1 MELYALFHSW
11 LPLLNS
17 TLSITYTWVPIV
29 CLMSLSSNV
38 LKHMYTDSVFFWVWN
53 NIVHITKEVEHFLIF
68 GGHLDIIFYELFTQ
82 FSSFPQISLLLSYFP
97 FFFSLV
103 ILDKSVRI
111 KTQNTYAFPVMW
123 KERLQHEEWL
133 DSRYRFL
140 SGQVKTEMKTLR
152 HCGGSILQEAAAS
165 KWNQEWCYKNQ
176 KLVEGWVELKSGAQD
191 CCLSASIG
199 SLRDCK
205 STSVNVGDDCC
216 KNTLALLSC
225 TCGLRLVLP
234 DARLRTEGWSPFH
247 LHP

>member
-1 MELYALFHSW
+1 MELCALFYSW

-38 LKHMYTDSVFFWVWN
+38 IKYMYTNSVFFWVWN

-68 GGHLDIIFYELFTQ
+68 GGHLDIIFNELFTQ

-97 FFFSLV
+97 VFFSLV

-123 KERLQHEEWL
+123 KERLQQEEWL

-140 SGQVKTEMKTLR
+140 SGQVKTKMKTLR

-165 KWNQEWCYKNQ
+165 K
-176 KLVEGWVELKSGAQD
+176 
-191 CCLSASIG
+191 
-199 SLRDCK
+199 
-205 STSVNVGDDCC
+205 
-216 KNTLALLSC
+216 
-225 TCGLRLVLP
+225 
-234 DARLRTEGWSPFH
+234 
-247 LHP
+247 